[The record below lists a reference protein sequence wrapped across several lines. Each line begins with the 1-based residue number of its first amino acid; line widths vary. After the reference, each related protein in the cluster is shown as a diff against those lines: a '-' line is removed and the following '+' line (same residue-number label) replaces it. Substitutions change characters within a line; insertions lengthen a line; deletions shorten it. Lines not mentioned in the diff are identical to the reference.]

1 MLATENEKTERD
13 VRLNIR
19 VDADLHRRLRI
30 LAVERR
36 SSSREIVTD
45 LLDQYLRG
53 GEKTGETETTA
64 K

>member
-36 SSSREIVTD
+36 SSSREIVAE
-45 LLDQYLRG
+45 LLDKYLRG
-53 GEKTGETETTA
+53 TEKTE

>member
-1 MLATENEKTERD
+1 MLATENEKTQSD

-19 VDADLHRRLRI
+19 IDADLHRRLRI

-36 SSSREIVTD
+36 SSSREIVAE
-45 LLDQYLRG
+45 LLDKYLRG
-53 GEKTGETETTA
+53 TEDTAEKTV